1 METVL
6 TCIQDEFPKLRKYK
20 SHMCIGLGI
29 ICFFLALP
37 CVTPVSKHMYRI
49 GSHLFLL
56 GSVDIWTVCS
66 QWTIYTKPFDWCRLG
81 KTGSYSSTCTF
92 SNCCKY

>member
-37 CVTPVSKHMYRI
+37 CVTPVSTNILIHYT
-49 GSHLFLL
+49 
-56 GSVDIWTVCS
+56 TV
-66 QWTIYTKPFDWCRLG
+66 YKG
-81 KTGSYSSTCTF
+81 H
-92 SNCCKY
+92 